1 MREIPG
7 GEIYI
12 VYHLITG
19 LSLSLFFFFP
29 CTAKEM
35 IKEPGI

>member
-12 VYHLITG
+12 AYHLIT
-19 LSLSLFFFFP
+19 SLSLLLFYFSLQQ
-29 CTAKEM
+29 E
-35 IKEPGI
+35 G

>member
-12 VYHLITG
+12 AYHLIT
-19 LSLSLFFFFP
+19 SLSLLLFFSYP

-35 IKEPGI
+35 IKELGI